1 MTLFISS
8 ANAYRALLCLRP
20 GLELGH
26 MEVDEK
32 MVIVVVKACSL
43 WGRQT

>member
-1 MTLFISS
+1 MLTEHYYVSG
-8 ANAYRALLCLRP
+8 P